1 MPYLQTLSS
10 NMSDITIEQCIESFP
25 NSILPK
31 IEGEITHDKIKLM
44 LKLVA
49 ENAVSIES
57 TRGGGQHGLLAIALD
72 PNAYYTLTGAM
83 FITPTNLGPV
93 PIIIGNTHS
102 A

>member
-1 MPYLQTLSS
+1 M
-10 NMSDITIEQCIESFP
+10 
-25 NSILPK
+25 
-31 IEGEITHDKIKLM
+31 
-44 LKLVA
+44 
-49 ENAVSIES
+49 SIES